1 VAYSILDRLTI
12 AFCWL
17 NVQRNCCSLVALI
30 APDLVACLMP
40 CNGDLDDL
48 ELHINLIRCDKMTSV
63 THLRI
68 FASISFKS
76 ELIVEL

>member
-17 NVQRNCCSLVALI
+17 NVQRNCCSLVALV

-40 CNGDLDDL
+40 CNGDL
-48 ELHINLIRCDKMTSV
+48 ELHINLVRCEKMTSV

-76 ELIVEL
+76 ELIVEV